1 MQQVYNYLENKLKN
15 NEIVVAAISGGP
27 DSMALLDILLKIKK
41 NIKIVVA
48 HVNHNVRTES
58 EQEKIFVENYCK
70 ENNIIFEYMKIDK
83 YTNNKFSEVEARKKR
98 YDFFESLLKK
108 YSANYLLTAHHGD
121 DLVETVLM
129 RIVRGSSLKGYS
141 GFKMESKYKNYTIL
155 RPLILVTK
163 KDILDY
169 LNKEGIEF
177 VIDKSNEQDYYTRNR
192 YRKNIL
198 PSLKQENYNVHLK
211 FKKFSDVLNE
221 YDNYVD
227 KVANNLLEQIKS
239 DKGINI
245 NEFVKIEQLIQK
257 RIINI
262 LLENIYKENI
272 MFLNDKH
279 IDNILK
285 LIKNS
290 KDNGYLNLP
299 NNILVKKEYGYLNF
313 TYQKNEKIDYCI
325 ELKDKAN
332 LPNGKHIEII
342 ELSDLDNNYICRL
355 SKDEVE
361 FPIYVR
367 NKKIGDKMYIKNMNG
382 SRKISD
388 IYIDCKIS
396 KKDRDIL
403 PVVVD
408 KSDKIVWLP
417 GIKKSKFDRTKNEKY
432 DIILKYD

>member
-27 DSMALLDILLKIKK
+27 DSMALLDILSKIKK

-70 ENNIIFEYMKIDK
+70 KNNIIFEYMKIDK

-163 KDILDY
+163 NDILDY

-211 FKKFSDVLNE
+211 FKKFSDILNE

-227 KVANNLLEQIKS
+227 KVSNNLLEQIKS

-290 KDNGYLNLP
+290 KNNGYLNLP

-313 TYQKNEKIDYCI
+313 TYQENAKNDYYI
-325 ELKDKAN
+325 ELKNKVN

-342 ELSDLDNNYICRL
+342 DSSDLDNNYICRL

-388 IYIDCKIS
+388 IYIDCKIP
-396 KKDRDIL
+396 KKDRNIL

>member
-1 MQQVYNYLENKLKN
+1 LQQVYNYLENKLKH
-15 NEIVVAAISGGP
+15 NEIVVVAISGGP

-70 ENNIIFEYMKIDK
+70 KNNIIFEYMKIDK

-98 YDFFESLLKK
+98 YDFFESSLKK

-198 PSLKQENYNVHLK
+198 PSLKQENNNVHLK
-211 FKKFSDVLNE
+211 FKKFSDMLNE

-227 KVANNLLEQIKS
+227 KVSYELLEQIKS

-245 NEFVKIEQLIQK
+245 NEFVKLEKLIQK

-290 KDNGYLNLP
+290 KNNGYLNLP

-313 TYQKNEKIDYCI
+313 TYQENEKNDYYI
-325 ELKDKAN
+325 ELKDKTN

-342 ELSDLDNNYICRL
+342 DSSDLDNNYICRL

-388 IYIDCKIS
+388 IYIDCKIP

>member
-1 MQQVYNYLENKLKN
+1 MQQVYNYLENKLKH
-15 NEIVVAAISGGP
+15 NEIVVVAISGGP

-70 ENNIIFEYMKIDK
+70 KNNIIFEYMKIDK

-108 YSANYLLTAHHGD
+108 HNANYLLTAHHGD

-198 PSLKQENYNVHLK
+198 PSLKQENNNVHLK
-211 FKKFSDVLNE
+211 FKKFSDMLNE

-227 KVANNLLEQIKS
+227 KVSYELLEQIKS

-245 NEFVKIEQLIQK
+245 NEFVKLEKLIQK

-272 MFLNDKH
+272 MFLNDNH

-313 TYQKNEKIDYCI
+313 TYQENEKNDYYI
-325 ELKDKAN
+325 ELKDKVN

-342 ELSDLDNNYICRL
+342 DSSDLDNNYICRL

-388 IYIDCKIS
+388 IYIDCKIP